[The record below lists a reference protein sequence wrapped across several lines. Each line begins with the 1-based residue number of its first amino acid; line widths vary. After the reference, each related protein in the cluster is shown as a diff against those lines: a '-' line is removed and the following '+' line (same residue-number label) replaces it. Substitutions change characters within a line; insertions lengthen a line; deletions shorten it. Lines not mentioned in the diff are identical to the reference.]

1 MSFPHFQDALDS
13 ITSRGLAV
21 ADIALA
27 HDYVT
32 QRGGAERVALTLT
45 HAFPRLP
52 LHTTLYNPSS
62 TFPEFGAIDVK
73 PMPINRWRLLR
84 QHHRLALPF
93 LKDAVSQCRLDA
105 DVLVASS
112 SGWAHGIQTTGR
124 KIVYCHAPARW
135 LYQTTRYSGSNGG
148 HSLRSRAIEAV
159 AGAIGPEL
167 RTWDQ
172 KAAQTADR
180 YVVNSTIIKRAVAEV
195 YGIDAE
201 VLPPPPAMSALS
213 ATPKPVARVQQP
225 FVLCVARLLPYKNVD
240 TVIEAISQLP
250 DLGLVIVGDGP
261 ERKRLD
267 ALAER
272 VGNTHLL
279 GRVSDG
285 ELRWLYEN
293 CSGLVAASYEDF
305 GLTPLEAAGFG
316 RPTAAL
322 RDGGYLDTVVENV
335 TGVFFDQPDATS
347 VAAAVEQ
354 MVQHPW
360 STRTIVDH
368 SEEFSESRFISR
380 LHTIV
385 DEELARC

>member
-1 MSFPHFQDALDS
+1 MAN
-13 ITSRGLAV
+13 
-21 ADIALA
+21 IALA

-45 HAFPRLP
+45 RAYPQLP
-52 LHTTLYNPSS
+52 LHTTLYNPSG

-73 PMPINRWRLLR
+73 PMPINRWKMLR

-93 LKDAVSQCRLDA
+93 LKDAVSRCRVDA

-112 SGWAHGIQTTGR
+112 SGWAHGIQSTGR

-135 LYQTTRYSGSNGG
+135 LYQADRYAGSNSSR
-148 HSLRSRAIEAV
+148 SLRSRTIEAV
-159 AGAIGPEL
+159 ADIVGPEL
-167 RTWDQ
+167 RAWDQ
-172 KAAQTADR
+172 QAARSADR
-180 YVVNSTIIKRAVAEV
+180 YVVNSTIIQRAVAEV
-195 YGIDAE
+195 YGIEAE
-201 VLPPPPAMSALS
+201 VLPPPPAMSALAAAS
-213 ATPKPVARVQQP
+213 QPIPHVRQP
-225 FVLCVARLLPYKNVD
+225 FILCVARLLPYKNVD
-240 TVIEAISQLP
+240 RVIEAVSRVPNLN
-250 DLGLVIVGDGP
+250 LVVVGEGP
-261 ERKRLD
+261 GRRHLESVAAR
-267 ALAER
+267 AER
-272 VGNTHLL
+272 THLL

-335 TGVFFDQPDATS
+335 TGVFFEAPTVDSIAR
-347 VAAAVEQ
+347 AVED
-354 MVQHPW
+354 MVRLPW
-360 STRTIVDH
+360 SARRIIAH
-368 SEEFSESRFISR
+368 SESFSEDRFVARI
-380 LHTIV
+380 HEIV